1 MENNPFQMFDYRAR
15 LTSRLI
21 LKFKHISKE
30 KKEKILL
37 LIKSDIYEDLVLA
50 EEIMNTL
57 AI

>member
-1 MENNPFQMFDYRAR
+1 MYDPFQIFDYRAQ

-30 KKEKILL
+30 QKERILL
-37 LIKSDIYEDLVLA
+37 LLKSDMYEDLVLA
-50 EEIMNTL
+50 EEIMNVL